1 MTVLGL
7 CCSTGFSLVV
17 ESRGYAL
24 VAACRFLVVV
34 ASLAVEQGLYGVQ
47 ASVVA
52 APGL

>member
-1 MTVLGL
+1 MLGL

-47 ASVVA
+47 ALVVA